1 MYKIYCKHIFVY
13 ISPCCFNRGSSFV
26 TEVFPQKKR
35 EKKRKKMSP
44 ANWGACYRSFSA
56 TLSGREKD
64 FSNWFALNSRKGRKR
79 GHDAPKLDQPPAG
92 SDHRRGRPR
101 PGYPSKGLRE
111 RTNQSARCLPSGR
124 RSSFPSPRSQES
136 NQGLWGCWRRQWEAS
151 HTTSIRTECYF
162 SSLLHWRRVRPH
174 EAGWV

>member
-1 MYKIYCKHIFVY
+1 
-13 ISPCCFNRGSSFV
+13 
-26 TEVFPQKKR
+26 
-35 EKKRKKMSP
+35 MSP

-174 EAGWV
+174 EAVEFKISISEPVSVAPPKDKAFPRGRGGETCTWCLK